1 MSRSAP
7 VVTLLAALLLSQGAV
22 HARSS
27 CSSDGVP
34 APAALLE
41 RFVDAGCE
49 ACWRDAAT
57 PAARPGDLPLDWIVP
72 SALGDAAPLA
82 AAARRDALARL
93 EALGRPRPPTSDSI
107 RSRKQVVRGK
117 LRVAQGLA
125 IGGYVGASI
134 EWTGAP
140 PSAWTGWL
148 ALVETL
154 PAGTEGSPVA
164 RYLVRNVL
172 QVTWPPGSPRQRE
185 SRPMNV
191 PEGARPERLRVV
203 GWVEDARG
211 RVRAIAASACAPGG
225 QQQ

>member
-1 MSRSAP
+1 MSRPAP
-7 VVTLLAALLLSQGAV
+7 AATFLVALLLSQAAA
-22 HARSS
+22 HAQSS

-41 RFVDAGCE
+41 RFIDASCE
-49 ACWRDAAT
+49 ACWRDRET

-72 SALGDAAPLA
+72 SAQGEPAPLA
-82 AAARRDALARL
+82 AAARRDALERL
-93 EALGRPRPPTSDSI
+93 EALGRPRPAGADSV

-125 IGGYVGASI
+125 IGGYVGTSI

-148 ALVETL
+148 VLVESL

-164 RYLVRNVL
+164 RHLVRNVL
-172 QVTWPPGSPRQRE
+172 QVMWPPGSPRQRE
-185 SRPMNV
+185 SRPMNI
-191 PEGARPERLRVV
+191 PEGANPERLRVV

-211 RVRAIAASACAPGG
+211 RVRAIAAAACPPGG
-225 QQQ
+225 LRH